1 MKIYPNKSTI
11 AVTKEVNPLTD
22 IPLSYI
28 DTNAVDYTINT
39 IINENF
45 KIKEKKEILPYDKVN
60 NFVCLF
66 DKHENQIPYDEI
78 GKHFRKEGK
87 EYFYVPYG
95 SYVFDP
101 KKFEYTVT
109 IKKNIKY
116 SSNMPY
122 NLKVLVANNP
132 ILANQLMP
140 IFGDAPSR
148 LVAPANILVNNG
160 DLSLS
165 SITNGNMKSS
175 DFTFML
181 FNSFK
186 TILEYDPIDETFVT
200 GDLDPKEV
208 VKNLTTNIFAV
219 CKEDFAEPEADDQE
233 EDFEPKVID
242 DNKVK
247 FMISKEETTYKVKKP
262 ILYDSVEFTTNKYF
276 TVPKSLDNVVYHNI
290 FDNNGKTPVLIE
302 EHVGKGFIIY
312 AAEGIIEQAIKNS
325 KIIYEA
331 LAKVYFNTYLKT
343 DIIKEWITDKVPD
356 FVVSNKKLIKKD
368 KFISNME
375 LYKMFGLNKD
385 EVTPYEVNIDKD
397 LYPFVEFTGLYK
409 SYLSFEKNIEGDNK
423 QYSDPKQPENTLS
436 IYTSRQN
443 IMYFDNFMYSIND
456 SVEDCIKVDRV
467 NDEIRVSLK
476 PFRHSSSGIYVKN
489 PETPIIIP
497 LINVVN
503 NKEEQIL
510 NADFYLIV
518 KENESVS
525 NFNII
530 NSTEYKE
537 SMGNILAT
545 IQVRQN
551 TTKKVI
557 YDMRQRG
564 GGLPIGEKDNYD
576 CFDIGHIIG
585 RPYRKS
591 STLIITLPKY
601 LESHKEIIEQ
611 TIKQYSVAEDYP
623 IIIFKED

>member
-45 KIKEKKEILPYDKVN
+45 KIKEKKEILPYDKIN
-60 NFVCLF
+60 NFICLF
-66 DKHENQIPYDEI
+66 DKNENQIPYDEI
-78 GKHFRKEGK
+78 GKHFKREGK
-87 EYFYVPYG
+87 DYFYVPYG
-95 SYVFDP
+95 SYVFEP

-122 NLKVLVANNP
+122 NIKALVANNP

-148 LVAPANILVNNG
+148 LVAPANIIINNG
-160 DLSLS
+160 DLSLY
-165 SITNGNMKSS
+165 SITNGNMKTS

-181 FNSFK
+181 FNSFNS
-186 TILEYDPIDETFVT
+186 ILEYDHIEKSFISSEFNAVQTIKD
-200 GDLDPKEV
+200 
-208 VKNLTTNIFAV
+208 LTTNIVAV
-219 CKEDFAEPEADDQE
+219 CKEDFAEPEIVD
-233 EDFEPKVID
+233 EPTGEVRIID
-242 DNKVK
+242 ENKVK
-247 FMISKEETTYKVKKP
+247 FILSKEETSYKIKNP
-262 ILYDSVEFTTNKYF
+262 ILYDEVEFETNKYF
-276 TVPKSLDNVVYHNI
+276 TVPKSLNNVVYHNI
-290 FDNNGKTPVLIE
+290 FDNNEKTPILIE

-312 AAEGIIEQAIKNS
+312 MTEEIVEQAIKNN

-343 DIIKEWITDKVPD
+343 DIIEEWISDKVPD
-356 FVVSNKKLIKKD
+356 FIVSNKKLVKKD

-375 LYKMFGLNKD
+375 LYKMFGLNQD
-385 EVTPYEVNIDKD
+385 EVVPYEVNIDKS

-409 SYLSFEKNIEGDNK
+409 SYLSFEKNIDGDNK
-423 QYSDPKQPENTLS
+423 KYSDPKQPDNTIS
-436 IYTSRQN
+436 IYTSNQN
-443 IMYFDNFMYSIND
+443 IMYFEDFMYSIND

-476 PFRHSSSGIYVKN
+476 PFRHSSSGIYIKN
-489 PETPIIIP
+489 PESPIIIP
-497 LINVVN
+497 LIKVIND
-503 NKEEQIL
+503 KEEQTQ

-525 NFNII
+525 DFNII
-530 NSTEYKE
+530 NSTEYEK

-545 IQVRQN
+545 IQIRQN
-551 TTKKVI
+551 TSKKVI

-564 GGLPIGEKDNYD
+564 GGLPIGEEDNFD

-591 STLIITLPKY
+591 GTLIITLPKY
-601 LESHKEIIEQ
+601 LEPHKEIIEQ